1 MNVPL
6 ISVNVLES
14 IGPEKQKKRTLSNN
28 GAFIQNGVQLLVL
41 LLRFQATFKNILA
54 QHCVKGGILFFFA
67 SEKFIDFHHHWRA
80 GFKQK
85 DSFFR
90 AVKRRSYDSGLS
102 FLRTRLLPM
111 LGCCLVRL
119 PSGRILYRV
128 LWKSIRWSTF
138 LLCFW
143 MFCSFLC
150 CCCTALDVG
159 FLELV
164 KKQHQEGTH
173 RGMKWVLKES
183 GILWNDVDF
192 FSRNRIPCGGGTD
205 DGWKSVGIVD

>member
-1 MNVPL
+1 MELSFKTGYNCWCSFFDFKPPSK
-6 ISVNVLES
+6 ISSRSIVLKEV
-14 IGPEKQKKRTLSNN
+14 
-28 GAFIQNGVQLLVL
+28 F
-41 LLRFQATFKNILA
+41 
-54 QHCVKGGILFFFA
+54 CFFFA

-119 PSGRILYRV
+119 PSSRILYRV

-164 KKQHQEGTH
+164 KKQHQEGTK

-183 GILWNDVDF
+183 GILWNDADF
-192 FSRNRIPCGGGTD
+192 FSRNRIPFGGGTD
-205 DGWKSVGIVD
+205 DGWESVGIVD